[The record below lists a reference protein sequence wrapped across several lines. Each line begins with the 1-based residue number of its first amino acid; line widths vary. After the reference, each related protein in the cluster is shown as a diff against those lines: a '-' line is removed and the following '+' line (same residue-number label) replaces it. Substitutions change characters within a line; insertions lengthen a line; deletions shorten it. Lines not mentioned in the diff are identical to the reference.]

1 MGVNAHLQAP
11 ERGLPGRRHPVSDLE
26 SALREL
32 LLFFVSLFAIV
43 NPLSVIPTFMGLTEG
58 ASKPELH
65 RITQRAAFS
74 VFVILMTSYTAGEAV
89 LGFFAISVASLR
101 IAGGVLIFG
110 MAWSML
116 QATVS
121 RAKQTREEAIEAP
134 ERQSI
139 AVVPLAM
146 PLLAGPG
153 SISLMIIVAG
163 RMDGLSNHLIV
174 TAGTAFLAL
183 VTWVLLL
190 AAGPIAKALGRTGL
204 NVATRF
210 MGLIL
215 AAIAVE
221 FIASGLLDI
230 FPGWAVT
237 SG

>member
-1 MGVNAHLQAP
+1 M
-11 ERGLPGRRHPVSDLE
+11 RD
-26 SALREL
+26 L
-32 LLFFVSLFAIV
+32 LLFFVSLFSIV
-43 NPLSVIPTFMGLTEG
+43 NPLSVIPTFMGLTHG
-58 ASKPELH
+58 ASRPELR
-65 RITQRAAFS
+65 RITRQTSVS
-74 VFVILMTSYTAGEAV
+74 VFLILMASYVAGEAV
-89 LGFFAISVASLR
+89 LSFFSISVASLR

-121 RAKQTREEAIEAP
+121 RAKQTKEEADEAP

-163 RMDGLSNHLIV
+163 RMDGMRNHAVVAL
-174 TAGTAFLAL
+174 GTAVMAV
-183 VTWVLLL
+183 VTWMLLL
-190 AAGPIAKALGRTGL
+190 AAGPIARALGRTGL

-221 FIASGLLDI
+221 FIASGLLEI
-230 FPGWAVT
+230 FPGWSVPP

>member
-1 MGVNAHLQAP
+1 M
-11 ERGLPGRRHPVSDLE
+11 
-26 SALREL
+26 REL
-32 LLFFVSLFAIV
+32 LLFFISLFSIV

-58 ASKPELH
+58 ASKTEL
-65 RITQRAAFS
+65 RQIARQTAVA
-74 VFVILMTSYTAGEAV
+74 VFLVLMASYTAGEAV
-89 LGFFAISVASLR
+89 LGFFSISVASLR

-134 ERQSI
+134 GRESI

-146 PLLAGPG
+146 PILAGPG
-153 SISLMIIVAG
+153 SISLMIIVSG
-163 RMDGLSNHLIV
+163 RMDGVRNHAVV
-174 TAGTAFLAL
+174 TLGTASLAL
-183 VTWVLLL
+183 VTWILLL

-230 FPGWAVT
+230 FPGWAVA